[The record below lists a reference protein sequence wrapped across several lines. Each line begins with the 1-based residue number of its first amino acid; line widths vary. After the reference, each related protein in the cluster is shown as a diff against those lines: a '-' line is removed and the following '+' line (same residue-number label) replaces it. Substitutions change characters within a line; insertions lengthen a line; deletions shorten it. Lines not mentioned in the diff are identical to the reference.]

1 MFENY
6 TKDFYISVFNKIQE
20 NGFRSVSLKV
30 IKETAGFD
38 DKTSGRILLWLVE
51 NTFVA
56 KNSFNGE
63 HPVLSKELHNTWGHD
78 FSDLAREKLSCL
90 DLNILDMV
98 FGEDKGVSFDDI
110 TFEHTVLQPLP
121 SCCYKP
127 CRKGKFDYIISHLR
141 GDDDMDDEDEE
152 FEEDL
157 DEDYVQEQVR
167 KSVAR
172 LIQYGVIREENERFF
187 SNVNDTSEMLLMLHQ
202 KRTVCETMKEYLDDI
217 YDDLFD
223 EFDED
228 EDFEDED

>member
-1 MFENY
+1 MFENH
-6 TKDFYISVFNKIQE
+6 TKDFYINVFNKIQE
-20 NGFRSVSLKV
+20 SGSKSVSLKV
-30 IKETAGFD
+30 IKETAGLD

-56 KNSFNGE
+56 KNSFDGE
-63 HPVLSKELHNTWGHD
+63 HPILSKELHNTWGHD

-90 DLNILDMV
+90 DLSILDMI

-110 TFEHTVLQPLP
+110 TFEHTILQPLP
-121 SCCYKP
+121 DCCYKP
-127 CRKGKFDYIISHLR
+127 CCKGRFDYIISRIR
-141 GDDDMDDEDEE
+141 GDDMDDEEDELDEE
-152 FEEDL
+152 L

-187 SNVNDTSEMLLMLHQ
+187 SNVKDTYEMLLMLHQ
-202 KRTVCETMKEYLDDI
+202 KRVVCNTMKEYLNDI
-217 YDDLFD
+217 ELFD
-223 EFDED
+223 EFGDD

>member
-20 NGFRSVSLKV
+20 SGSRSVSLKV

-63 HPVLSKELHNTWGHD
+63 HPILSKELHKTWGHD

-121 SCCYKP
+121 NCCYKP

-141 GDDDMDDEDEE
+141 GEDDMDDEDEE
-152 FEEDL
+152 FEEEL

-228 EDFEDED
+228 

>member
-6 TKDFYISVFNKIQE
+6 TKDFYISIFNKIQE
-20 NGFRSVSLKV
+20 SGSKSVSLKT
-30 IKETAGFD
+30 IKGMTGLD
-38 DKTSGRILLWLVE
+38 DKTSGRILLWLIE

-56 KNSFNGE
+56 KNSFNDE
-63 HPVLSKELHNTWGHD
+63 HPILSKELHNTWGHD

-90 DLNILDMV
+90 DLSILDMI

-110 TFEHTVLQPLP
+110 TFEHTILQPLP
-121 SCCYKP
+121 DCCYKP
-127 CRKGKFDYIISHLR
+127 CCKGRFDYIISRIR
-141 GDDDMDDEDEE
+141 GNDMDDEENELDEE
-152 FEEDL
+152 L

-187 SNVNDTSEMLLMLHQ
+187 SNVSDTSEMLLILHQ
-202 KRTVCETMKEYLDDI
+202 KRAVCETMKEYLDDI

-228 EDFEDED
+228 EDLEDED